1 MINENIANILIIL
14 KANPDKFNAG
24 NYDKETLKTIKE
36 IIESADVLYG
46 KKSYY
51 LRNKY
56 YNYMNDY
63 FLEKVPS
70 LEVKDINKLKKIVYG
85 FFYKAEAVDLM
96 SAFESAPQLIRNS
109 FKQIDETKEI
119 GTKEAMIKLLEKA
132 GINVMTTVTMYH
144 LTELYGD
151 KEQSLNLILNLNAT
165 IFNQLTE
172 ELNIPISKINEVA
185 NHLEKVGEKVYSSDS
200 LIHETTYALILADFC
215 TRKKMPTLNPNYHK
229 GIDNRK
235 IIMQSVNV
243 QELAR
248 EVNSFYERYSNG
260 RIVQTYDVC
269 DELDNLNLPE
279 KVEEYSLYDS
289 LAFLTNVTISK
300 IRNKN
305 NLELENVLLENL
317 ILAKASL
324 NYKSK
329 NQKLKT
335 KVKKII

>member
-63 FLEKVPS
+63 FLEKLPS

-151 KEQSLNLILNLNAT
+151 KEHSLNLILNLNAA

-172 ELNIPISKINEVA
+172 ELNIPNSKINEVA
-185 NHLEKVGEKVYSSDS
+185 DYLEMVGKKVYTGDS
-200 LIHETTYALILADFC
+200 LIYETTYALILADFC

-248 EVNSFYERYSNG
+248 DVNSFYERYSNG

>member
-1 MINENIANILIIL
+1 
-14 KANPDKFNAG
+14 
-24 NYDKETLKTIKE
+24 
-36 IIESADVLYG
+36 
-46 KKSYY
+46 
-51 LRNKY
+51 
-56 YNYMNDY
+56 MNDY

-96 SAFESAPQLIRNS
+96 SAFASAPQLIRNS

-151 KEQSLNLILNLNAT
+151 KEHSLNLILNLNAA

-185 NHLEKVGEKVYSSDS
+185 NHLEKVGERVYSSDS
-200 LIHETTYALILADFC
+200 LIYETIYGLTLADFC
-215 TRKKMPTLNPNYHK
+215 TSKKMPTLNPDYHK

-235 IIMQSVNV
+235 IIMRSVNF

-248 EVNSFYERYSNG
+248 DVNSFYERYSNG
-260 RIVQTYDVC
+260 RIIQIHSAC
-269 DELDNLNLPE
+269 DELDNLTLPE
-279 KVEEYSLYDS
+279 KVEDYSLYDS

-300 IRNKN
+300 IRCEN
-305 NLELENVLLENL
+305 NLELENVLLGNL
-317 ILAKASL
+317 VLAKASL
-324 NYKSK
+324 EFKIK

>member
-151 KEQSLNLILNLNAT
+151 KEHSLNLILNLNAT

-172 ELNIPISKINEVA
+172 ELNIPNSKINEVA
-185 NHLEKVGEKVYSSDS
+185 DYLEMVGKKVYTGDS
-200 LIHETTYALILADFC
+200 LIRETTYALILADFC

-248 EVNSFYERYSNG
+248 DVNSFYERYSNG

>member
-14 KANPDKFNAG
+14 KVNPDKFNAG

-56 YNYMNDY
+56 YNYINDY

-151 KEQSLNLILNLNAT
+151 KEHSLNLILNLNAA

-172 ELNIPISKINEVA
+172 ELNIPNSKINEVA
-185 NHLEKVGEKVYSSDS
+185 DYLEMVGKKVYTGDS
-200 LIHETTYALILADFC
+200 LIYETTYALILADFC

-248 EVNSFYERYSNG
+248 DVNSFYERYSNG

>member
-46 KKSYY
+46 KKSCY

-151 KEQSLNLILNLNAT
+151 KEHSLNLILNLNAA

-172 ELNIPISKINEVA
+172 ELNLPNSKINEVA
-185 NHLEKVGEKVYSSDS
+185 DYLEMVGKKVYTGDS
-200 LIHETTYALILADFC
+200 LIYETTYALILADFC

-248 EVNSFYERYSNG
+248 DVNSFYERYSNG

-324 NYKSK
+324 NYKNK

>member
-1 MINENIANILIIL
+1 MTDDNIANILILL
-14 KANPDKFNAG
+14 KTYPDKFYEK
-24 NYDKETLKTIKE
+24 NYDKETLKKIKE
-36 IIESADVLYG
+36 IIKSADILYG
-46 KKSYY
+46 KESYY
-51 LRNKY
+51 LKNKY

-70 LEVKDINKLKKIVYG
+70 LEVKDINELKKIVYG
-85 FFYKAEAVDLM
+85 FFYKAEPVDLV
-96 SAFESAPQLIRNS
+96 SSFENPAQLIRRS
-109 FKQIDETKEI
+109 FEQIDETKEI

-132 GINVMTTVTMYH
+132 GMTTVTMYH
-144 LTELYGD
+144 LTKLYGD
-151 KEQSLNLILNLNAT
+151 KEQNLNLILSLNAV

-172 ELNIPISKINEVA
+172 ELNIPNSKINEVA

-200 LIHETTYALILADFC
+200 LIHETIYGLVLADFC
-215 TRKKMPTLNPNYHK
+215 TRKKMPMLNPNYHK

-235 IIMQSVNV
+235 IIMQSVNS

-248 EVNSFYERYSNG
+248 DVNSFYERYSNG
-260 RIVQTYDVC
+260 RIIQIHSAC
-269 DELDNLNLPE
+269 DELDNLTLPE
-279 KVEEYSLYDS
+279 KVEDYSLYDS

-300 IRNKN
+300 IRCEN

-317 ILAKASL
+317 VLAKASL
-324 NYKSK
+324 KFKSK

>member
-151 KEQSLNLILNLNAT
+151 KEHSLNLILNLNAA

-172 ELNIPISKINEVA
+172 ELNIPNSKINEVA
-185 NHLEKVGEKVYSSDS
+185 DYLEMVGKKVYTGDS

-215 TRKKMPTLNPNYHK
+215 TRKKMPTLNHNYHK

-248 EVNSFYERYSNG
+248 DVNSFYERYSNG

-269 DELDNLNLPE
+269 DELDNLNLAE

>member
-46 KKSYY
+46 KKCYY

-151 KEQSLNLILNLNAT
+151 KEHSLNLILNLNAA

-172 ELNIPISKINEVA
+172 ELNIPNSKINEVA
-185 NHLEKVGEKVYSSDS
+185 DYLEMVGKKVYTGDS
-200 LIHETTYALILADFC
+200 LIYETTYALILADFC

-248 EVNSFYERYSNG
+248 DVNSFYERYSNG

>member
-1 MINENIANILIIL
+1 
-14 KANPDKFNAG
+14 
-24 NYDKETLKTIKE
+24 
-36 IIESADVLYG
+36 
-46 KKSYY
+46 
-51 LRNKY
+51 
-56 YNYMNDY
+56 MNDY

-70 LEVKDINKLKKIVYG
+70 LEVKDINELKKIVYG
-85 FFYKAEAVDLM
+85 FFYKAEPVDLV
-96 SAFESAPQLIRNS
+96 SSFENPAQLIRRS
-109 FKQIDETKEI
+109 FEQIDETKEI

-144 LTELYGD
+144 LTKLYGD
-151 KEQSLNLILNLNAT
+151 KEQNLNLILSLNAV

-172 ELNIPISKINEVA
+172 ELNIPNSKINEVA

-200 LIHETTYALILADFC
+200 LIHETIYGLVLADFC
-215 TRKKMPTLNPNYHK
+215 TRKKMPMLNPNYHK

-235 IIMQSVNV
+235 IIMQSVNS

-248 EVNSFYERYSNG
+248 DVNSFYERYSNG
-260 RIVQTYDVC
+260 RIIQIHSAC
-269 DELDNLNLPE
+269 DELDNLTLPE
-279 KVEEYSLYDS
+279 KVEDYSLYDS

-300 IRNKN
+300 IRCEN

-317 ILAKASL
+317 VLAKASL
-324 NYKSK
+324 KFKSK

>member
-151 KEQSLNLILNLNAT
+151 KEQSLNLILNLNAA

-172 ELNIPISKINEVA
+172 ELNIPNSKINEVA

-260 RIVQTYDVC
+260 RIVQTYNVC

-279 KVEEYSLYDS
+279 KVEDYSLYDS

>member
-1 MINENIANILIIL
+1 
-14 KANPDKFNAG
+14 
-24 NYDKETLKTIKE
+24 
-36 IIESADVLYG
+36 
-46 KKSYY
+46 
-51 LRNKY
+51 
-56 YNYMNDY
+56 
-63 FLEKVPS
+63 
-70 LEVKDINKLKKIVYG
+70 
-85 FFYKAEAVDLM
+85 M

-151 KEQSLNLILNLNAT
+151 KEHSLNLILNLNAA

-172 ELNIPISKINEVA
+172 ELNIPNSKINEVA
-185 NHLEKVGEKVYSSDS
+185 DYLEMVGKKVYTGDS

-215 TRKKMPTLNPNYHK
+215 TRKKMPTLNHNYHK

-248 EVNSFYERYSNG
+248 DVNSFYERYSNG

>member
-119 GTKEAMIKLLEKA
+119 GTKEAMIKLIEKA

-151 KEQSLNLILNLNAT
+151 KEHSLNLILNLNAA

-172 ELNIPISKINEVA
+172 ELNIPNSKINEVA
-185 NHLEKVGEKVYSSDS
+185 DYLEMVGKKVYTGDS
-200 LIHETTYALILADFC
+200 LIYETTYALILADFC

-248 EVNSFYERYSNG
+248 DVNSFYERYSNG

>member
-1 MINENIANILIIL
+1 MTDDNIANILILL
-14 KANPDKFNAG
+14 KTYPDKFYEK
-24 NYDKETLKTIKE
+24 NYDKETLKKIKE
-36 IIESADVLYG
+36 IIKSADILYG
-46 KKSYY
+46 KESYY
-51 LRNKY
+51 LKNKY

-151 KEQSLNLILNLNAT
+151 KEHSLNLILNLNAA

-172 ELNIPISKINEVA
+172 ELNIPNSKINEVA
-185 NHLEKVGEKVYSSDS
+185 DYLEMVGKKVYTGDS
-200 LIHETTYALILADFC
+200 LIYETTYALILADFC

-248 EVNSFYERYSNG
+248 DVNSFYERYSNG
-260 RIVQTYDVC
+260 RIIQTYDVC

-300 IRNKN
+300 IRNKS

>member
-14 KANPDKFNAG
+14 KVNPDKFNAG

-151 KEQSLNLILNLNAT
+151 KEQSLNLILNLNAA

-172 ELNIPISKINEVA
+172 ELNIPNSKINEVA

-260 RIVQTYDVC
+260 RIVQTYNVC

-279 KVEEYSLYDS
+279 KVEDYSLYDS

>member
-85 FFYKAEAVDLM
+85 FFYKAEVVDLM

-151 KEQSLNLILNLNAT
+151 KEHSLNLILNLNAA

-172 ELNIPISKINEVA
+172 ELNIPNSKINKVA
-185 NHLEKVGEKVYSSDS
+185 DYLEMVGKKVYTGDS
-200 LIHETTYALILADFC
+200 LIYETTYALILADFC

-248 EVNSFYERYSNG
+248 DVNSFYERYSNG

>member
-151 KEQSLNLILNLNAT
+151 KERSLNLILNLNAA

-260 RIVQTYDVC
+260 RIVQTYNVC

-279 KVEEYSLYDS
+279 KVEDYSLYDS

>member
-185 NHLEKVGEKVYSSDS
+185 NHLAKVGEKVYSSDS

>member
-1 MINENIANILIIL
+1 MINENMANILIIL

-151 KEQSLNLILNLNAT
+151 KERSLNLILNLNAA

-260 RIVQTYDVC
+260 RIVQTYNVC

-279 KVEEYSLYDS
+279 KVEDYSLYDS

>member
-151 KEQSLNLILNLNAT
+151 KEHSLNLILNLNAA

-172 ELNIPISKINEVA
+172 ELNIPNSKINEVA
-185 NHLEKVGEKVYSSDS
+185 DYLEMVGKKVYTGDS
-200 LIHETTYALILADFC
+200 LIYETTYALILADFC

-248 EVNSFYERYSNG
+248 DVNSFYERYSNG
-260 RIVQTYDVC
+260 RIIQTYDVC

-300 IRNKN
+300 IRNKS

>member
-119 GTKEAMIKLLEKA
+119 GKKEAMIKLLEKA

-151 KEQSLNLILNLNAT
+151 KERSLNLILNLNAA

-172 ELNIPISKINEVA
+172 ELNIPNSKINEVA
-185 NHLEKVGEKVYSSDS
+185 DYLEMVGKKVYTGDS
-200 LIHETTYALILADFC
+200 LIYETTYALILADFC

-248 EVNSFYERYSNG
+248 DVNSFYERYSNG

>member
-14 KANPDKFNAG
+14 KANPDEFNAG

-96 SAFESAPQLIRNS
+96 SAFESAPQLMRNS

-229 GIDNRK
+229 GIDKRK

-260 RIVQTYDVC
+260 RIVQTYNVC

-324 NYKSK
+324 NYKSQ

>member
-14 KANPDKFNAG
+14 KVNPDKFNAG

-56 YNYMNDY
+56 YNYINDY

-151 KEQSLNLILNLNAT
+151 KEQSLNLILNLNAA

-172 ELNIPISKINEVA
+172 ELNIPNSKINEVA

-260 RIVQTYDVC
+260 RIVQTYNVC

-279 KVEEYSLYDS
+279 KVEDYSLYDS

>member
-151 KEQSLNLILNLNAT
+151 KEHSLNLILNLNAA

-172 ELNIPISKINEVA
+172 ELNIPNSKINEVA
-185 NHLEKVGEKVYSSDS
+185 DYLEMVGKKVYTGDS
-200 LIHETTYALILADFC
+200 LIYETTYALILADFC

-248 EVNSFYERYSNG
+248 DVNSFYERYSNG

-279 KVEEYSLYDS
+279 KVEEYKVMDLP
-289 LAFLTNVTISK
+289 
-300 IRNKN
+300 R
-305 NLELENVLLENL
+305 LL
-317 ILAKASL
+317 
-324 NYKSK
+324 
-329 NQKLKT
+329 
-335 KVKKII
+335 

>member
-151 KEQSLNLILNLNAT
+151 KERSLNLILNLNAA

-185 NHLEKVGEKVYSSDS
+185 NHLEKVGEKVYSNDS
-200 LIHETTYALILADFC
+200 LIYETTYALILADFC

-248 EVNSFYERYSNG
+248 DVNSFYERYSNG

>member
-14 KANPDKFNAG
+14 KVNPDKFNAG

-56 YNYMNDY
+56 YNYINDY

-144 LTELYGD
+144 LTELYDD
-151 KEQSLNLILNLNAT
+151 KEQSLNLILNLNAA

-172 ELNIPISKINEVA
+172 ELNIPNSKINEVA

-260 RIVQTYDVC
+260 RIVQTYNVC

-279 KVEEYSLYDS
+279 KVEDYSLYDS

>member
-1 MINENIANILIIL
+1 MINENMANILIIL

-151 KEQSLNLILNLNAT
+151 KEQSLNLILNLNAA

-172 ELNIPISKINEVA
+172 ELNIPNSKINEVA

-260 RIVQTYDVC
+260 RIVQTYNVC

-279 KVEEYSLYDS
+279 KVEDYSLYDS

>member
-70 LEVKDINKLKKIVYG
+70 LEVKNINELKKIVYG

-119 GTKEAMIKLLEKA
+119 GTKEAMLKLLEKA

-151 KEQSLNLILNLNAT
+151 KEHSLNLILNLNAA

-172 ELNIPISKINEVA
+172 ELNIPNSKINEVA
-185 NHLEKVGEKVYSSDS
+185 DYLEMVGKKVYTGDS
-200 LIHETTYALILADFC
+200 LIYETTYALILADFC

-248 EVNSFYERYSNG
+248 DVNSFYERYSNG

>member
-85 FFYKAEAVDLM
+85 FFYKAKTVNLV

-151 KEQSLNLILNLNAT
+151 KEQSLNLILNLNAA

-185 NHLEKVGEKVYSSDS
+185 NHLEKVGKKVYSSDS
-200 LIHETTYALILADFC
+200 LIYETTYALILADFC

-229 GIDNRK
+229 GNDNRK

-243 QELAR
+243 QELASD
-248 EVNSFYERYSNG
+248 VNSFYERYSNG

-279 KVEEYSLYDS
+279 KVEDYSLYDS

-300 IRNKN
+300 IRSEN

-317 ILAKASL
+317 VLAKASL
-324 NYKSK
+324 KYKSE

>member
-63 FLEKVPS
+63 FLEKLPS
-70 LEVKDINKLKKIVYG
+70 LEVKDINKLKNIVYG

-151 KEQSLNLILNLNAT
+151 KEHSLNLILNLNAV

-172 ELNIPISKINEVA
+172 ELNIPNSKINEVA
-185 NHLEKVGEKVYSSDS
+185 NHLEKVGEKVYSGDG
-200 LIHETTYALILADFC
+200 LIHETIYGLVLADFC

-248 EVNSFYERYSNG
+248 DVNSFYERYSNG